1 MVTITINGRTVEA
14 SEGTMVLEAAA
25 AAGVEIPTLCY
36 LKDLNCIGSCRVCLV
51 DVEGEGLLASCN
63 TAVREGM
70 RVRTDTPQVAAA
82 RRANLQAIMDDHRAL
97 CATCVRQ
104 DTCALRFLSSTFNLQ
119 DAGEAL
125 PVPEPWDA
133 TFPLQRDSSKCI
145 KCMRCVAICDK
156 VQHCGVWDFT
166 GAGPSMKVIVRDNLP
181 IADAGCALCGQCIT
195 HCPTGALTARDDVSR
210 IMDAI
215 LDPTVETVVQV
226 APAVR
231 AAWGEGVGLSR
242 DEATPGRLAAALHA
256 VGFDRVFDTDFA
268 ADLTIMEEGS
278 EFVEFLGS
286 DAPRP
291 MFTSCCPGWVRFVKQ
306 HYPQFTAQLSSA
318 KSPHQMMGAV
328 VKNTLAAEAD
338 EAGRRLFVVSIMPC
352 VAKKYECDVPELS
365 TVVGATH
372 GNGTSDAGLAPD
384 APAAPELAAEAA
396 SDVDAVLTV
405 REFGR
410 LLRLVGV
417 DCAALPEASFDSPLG
432 LSTGAATIFGRTGGV
447 MEAALR
453 SAAYLITG
461 ENPDFSACDT
471 TAATPE
477 TPWMSREL
485 AIGDATVRI
494 AVASGLE
501 NTSKLLVWRGRLR
514 FRGNYGMPRRLRGR
528 RWPAHPVQQRT
539 GPDAGR
545 GAESA
550 RRCGQVALLPR
561 EPRHC
566 EAVRR
571 LDRRAA
577 VAYGPRVAAHR
588 SGKLEDLA
596 PLREKGQGAGTAAQP
611 FRPLFCRI
619 ARIRRKGEAHD
630 RQTSGTGCEA
640 RARARPFPGRVRRA
654 H

>member
-1 MVTITINGRTVEA
+1 MVAITLNGRAVEA
-14 SEGTMVLEAAA
+14 PEGTSVLDAAT
-25 AAGVEIPTLCY
+25 AAGVTIPTLCY

-51 DVEGEGLLASCN
+51 DVEGEGLAASCN

-104 DTCALRFLSSTFNLQ
+104 DTCALRDLASTFNLT
-119 DAGEAL
+119 DAPGPL
-125 PVPEPWDA
+125 PEPAPWDA
-133 TFPLQRDSSKCI
+133 DFPLQRDSSKCI
-145 KCMRCVAICDK
+145 KCMRCVAICEK
-156 VQHCGVWDFT
+156 VQHCAVWDFT
-166 GAGPSMKVIVRDNLP
+166 GVGPSTKIIVRDNLP
-181 IADAGCALCGQCIT
+181 IAEAGCALCGQCIT
-195 HCPTGALTARDDVSR
+195 HCPTGALTARDDVSL
-210 IMDAI
+210 IMEAI
-215 LDPTVETVVQV
+215 LDPAVETVVQV

-231 AAWGEGVGLSR
+231 TAWGEGLGLTR
-242 DEATPGRLAAALHA
+242 EEATPGRLAAALHA

-268 ADLTIMEEGS
+268 ADLTIMEEGN
-278 EFVEFLGS
+278 EFVKFLSS
-286 DAPRP
+286 DVPRP

-372 GNGTSDAGLAPD
+372 GAGTDGATHGAGTVGETQGASTDDATRGAGASDAGLVPD
-384 APAAPELAAEAA
+384 APVAPELAAEVAP
-396 SDVDAVLTV
+396 DVDAVLTV

-417 DCAALPEASFDSPLG
+417 DCTALSEAPFDNPLG

-453 SAAYLITG
+453 SAAFLITG

-501 NTSKLLVWRGRLR
+501 NTSKLL
-514 FRGNYGMPRRLRGR
+514 
-528 RWPAHPVQQRT
+528 
-539 GPDAGR
+539 DAL
-545 GAESA
+545 ESGEAAFDFVEIMACPGGCVGGGGQPIQFNSELAQA
-550 RRCGQVALLPR
+550 RAGVLN
-561 EPRHC
+561 
-566 EAVRR
+566 R
-571 LDRRAA
+571 LDAA
-577 VAYGPRVAAHR
+577 DKLRYSHENPDIAKLYADWIGEPLSHTAHEWLHTDQE
-588 SGKLEDLA
+588 SW
-596 PLREKGQGAGTAAQP
+596 Q
-611 FRPLFCRI
+611 I
-619 ARIRRKGEAHD
+619 
-630 RQTSGTGCEA
+630 
-640 RARARPFPGRVRRA
+640 
-654 H
+654 

>member
-1 MVTITINGRTVEA
+1 MVTITLNGQAVEVA
-14 SEGTMVLEAAA
+14 EGSTLLEAAT
-25 AAGVEIPTLCY
+25 AAGVNIPTLCY

-51 DVEGEGLLASCN
+51 EVEGQGLVAACN
-63 TAVREGM
+63 TAAAEGM
-70 RVRTDTPQVAAA
+70 VVRTDTPQVAAA

-384 APAAPELAAEAA
+384 APAAPELAAEATP
-396 SDVDAVLTV
+396 DVDAVLTV

-417 DCAALPEASFDSPLG
+417 DCAALPRRP
-432 LSTGAATIFGRTGGV
+432 STAPSVCPPAR
-447 MEAALR
+447 LPS
-453 SAAYLITG
+453 SAAPAASWRRPCARRPTSS
-461 ENPDFSACDT
+461 SART
-471 TAATPE
+471 PTSAPATPRPPRRRRPGCPASLPSA
-477 TPWMSREL
+477 TPRCASPWPAAWRTRRSFWTRWSL
-485 AIGDATVRI
+485 ARPPSISWKLWHAPAAAWA
-494 AVASGLE
+494 AVASPSGSTA
-501 NTSKLLVWRGRLR
+501 NW
-514 FRGNYGMPRRLRGR
+514 PRR
-528 RWPAHPVQQRT
+528 
-539 GPDAGR
+539 GP
-545 GAESA
+545 
-550 RRCGQVALLPR
+550 
-561 EPRHC
+561 
-566 EAVRR
+566 
-571 LDRRAA
+571 
-577 VAYGPRVAAHR
+577 
-588 SGKLEDLA
+588 
-596 PLREKGQGAGTAAQP
+596 
-611 FRPLFCRI
+611 
-619 ARIRRKGEAHD
+619 
-630 RQTSGTGCEA
+630 GC
-640 RARARPFPGRVRRA
+640 
-654 H
+654 

>member
-145 KCMRCVAICDK
+145 KCMRCAAICDK

-501 NTSKLLVWRGRLR
+501 NTSKLLDALESGEAAFDFVEIMACPGGCVGGGGQPIR
-514 FRGNYGMPRRLRGR
+514 FNSELAQTR
-528 RWPAHPVQQRT
+528 
-539 GPDAGR
+539 AG
-545 GAESA
+545 
-550 RRCGQVALLPR
+550 VLN
-561 EPRHC
+561 
-566 EAVRR
+566 R
-571 LDRRAA
+571 LDAA
-577 VAYGPRVAAHR
+577 DKLRYSHENPDIAKLYADWIGEPLSHTAHEWLHTDQE
-588 SGKLEDLA
+588 SWK
-596 PLREKGQGAGTAAQP
+596 
-611 FRPLFCRI
+611 I
-619 ARIRRKGEAHD
+619 
-630 RQTSGTGCEA
+630 
-640 RARARPFPGRVRRA
+640 
-654 H
+654 

>member
-1 MVTITINGRTVEA
+1 MVAITLNGRAVEVA
-14 SEGTMVLEAAA
+14 EGSTLLEAAT
-25 AAGVEIPTLCY
+25 AAGVNIPTLCY

-51 DVEGEGLLASCN
+51 EVEGQGLVAACN
-63 TAVREGM
+63 TAAAEGM
-70 RVRTDTPQVAAA
+70 VVRTDTPQVAAA
-82 RRANLQAIMDDHRAL
+82 RRANLQAVMDGHRAL

-104 DTCALRFLSSTFNLQ
+104 DTCALRDLASRFNLD
-119 DAGEAL
+119 DADGAL

-133 TFPLQRDSSKCI
+133 DFPLQRDSSKCI

-166 GAGPSMKVIVRDNLP
+166 GAGPSMKVIVRDSLP
-181 IADAGCALCGQCIT
+181 IAEAGCALCGQCVT

-215 LDPTVETVVQV
+215 LDPAVETVVQV

-242 DEATPGRLAAALHA
+242 EEATPGRLAAALHA
-256 VGFDRVFDTDFA
+256 VGFDKVFDTDFA

-291 MFTSCCPGWVRFVKQ
+291 MFTSCCPGWVRFVKL
-306 HYPQFTAQLSSA
+306 HYPEFADHLSSA

-328 VKNTLAAEAD
+328 VKNTLAAEAG
-338 EAGRRLFVVSIMPC
+338 EAGKRLFVVSVMPC

-372 GNGTSDAGLAPD
+372 GDGTSGAGLVPD
-384 APAAPELAAEAA
+384 APAAPDVAAGATP
-396 SDVDAVLTV
+396 DVDAVLTV

-410 LLRLVGV
+410 LLRMVGV
-417 DCAALPEASFDSPLG
+417 DCAALPEAPFDSPLG

-461 ENPDFSACDT
+461 ENPDFSVCDT
-471 TAATPE
+471 TDATPE

-485 AIGDATVRI
+485 AIGDATVRV

-501 NTSKLLVWRGRLR
+501 NASRLLDALESGETAFDFVEIMACPGGCVGGGGQPITFNCELASDRAGVLNRL
-514 FRGNYGMPRRLRGR
+514 
-528 RWPAHPVQQRT
+528 
-539 GPDAGR
+539 DAGDTLR
-545 GAESA
+545 YSHENPDIAKLYADWIG
-550 RRCGQVALLPR
+550 
-561 EPRHC
+561 EPLSHT
-566 EAVRR
+566 
-571 LDRRAA
+571 
-577 VAYGPRVAAHR
+577 AHEW
-588 SGKLEDLA
+588 LHTDQETW
-596 PLREKGQGAGTAAQP
+596 Q
-611 FRPLFCRI
+611 I
-619 ARIRRKGEAHD
+619 
-630 RQTSGTGCEA
+630 
-640 RARARPFPGRVRRA
+640 
-654 H
+654 

>member
-1 MVTITINGRTVEA
+1 MVTITLNGQAVEVA
-14 SEGTMVLEAAA
+14 EGSTLLEAAT
-25 AAGVEIPTLCY
+25 AAGVNIPTLCY

-51 DVEGEGLLASCN
+51 DVGGQGLVAACN
-63 TAVREGM
+63 TAAAEGM
-70 RVRTDTPQVAAA
+70 VVRTDTPQVAAA

-133 TFPLQRDSSKCI
+133 TFPLQRDSSKCV

-166 GAGPSMKVIVRDNLP
+166 GAGPSMKVIVRDNLL

-256 VGFDRVFDTDFA
+256 VGFDKVFDTDFA

-372 GNGTSDAGLAPD
+372 GAGTSDAGLVPD
-384 APAAPELAAEAA
+384 APATPELAAEAA
-396 SDVDAVLTV
+396 PDVDAVLTV

-501 NTSKLLVWRGRLR
+501 NTSKLLDALESGDAAFDFVEIMACPGGCVGGGGQPIR
-514 FRGNYGMPRRLRGR
+514 FNSELAQTR
-528 RWPAHPVQQRT
+528 
-539 GPDAGR
+539 AG
-545 GAESA
+545 
-550 RRCGQVALLPR
+550 VLN
-561 EPRHC
+561 
-566 EAVRR
+566 R
-571 LDRRAA
+571 LDAA
-577 VAYGPRVAAHR
+577 DKLRYSHENPDIAKLYADWIGEPLSHTAHEWLHTDQE
-588 SGKLEDLA
+588 SWK
-596 PLREKGQGAGTAAQP
+596 
-611 FRPLFCRI
+611 I
-619 ARIRRKGEAHD
+619 
-630 RQTSGTGCEA
+630 
-640 RARARPFPGRVRRA
+640 
-654 H
+654 

>member
-14 SEGTMVLEAAA
+14 SEGAMVLEAAA

-119 DAGEAL
+119 DAREAL

-145 KCMRCVAICDK
+145 KCMRCVAICEK

-215 LDPTVETVVQV
+215 LDPAVETVVQV

-256 VGFDRVFDTDFA
+256 VGFDKVFDTDFA

-278 EFVEFLGS
+278 EFVE
-286 DAPRP
+286 
-291 MFTSCCPGWVRFVKQ
+291 
-306 HYPQFTAQLSSA
+306 SSA
-318 KSPHQMMGAV
+318 LMRPAPCSR
-328 VKNTLAAEAD
+328 AA
-338 EAGRRLFVVSIMPC
+338 
-352 VAKKYECDVPELS
+352 
-365 TVVGATH
+365 
-372 GNGTSDAGLAPD
+372 
-384 APAAPELAAEAA
+384 APAGYA
-396 SDVDAVLTV
+396 S
-405 REFGR
+405 
-410 LLRLVGV
+410 
-417 DCAALPEASFDSPLG
+417 
-432 LSTGAATIFGRTGGV
+432 
-447 MEAALR
+447 
-453 SAAYLITG
+453 
-461 ENPDFSACDT
+461 
-471 TAATPE
+471 
-477 TPWMSREL
+477 
-485 AIGDATVRI
+485 
-494 AVASGLE
+494 
-501 NTSKLLVWRGRLR
+501 
-514 FRGNYGMPRRLRGR
+514 
-528 RWPAHPVQQRT
+528 
-539 GPDAGR
+539 
-545 GAESA
+545 
-550 RRCGQVALLPR
+550 
-561 EPRHC
+561 
-566 EAVRR
+566 
-571 LDRRAA
+571 
-577 VAYGPRVAAHR
+577 
-588 SGKLEDLA
+588 
-596 PLREKGQGAGTAAQP
+596 
-611 FRPLFCRI
+611 
-619 ARIRRKGEAHD
+619 
-630 RQTSGTGCEA
+630 
-640 RARARPFPGRVRRA
+640 
-654 H
+654 

>member
-1 MVTITINGRTVEA
+1 MVTITINGQAVEA
-14 SEGTMVLEAAA
+14 PEGTSVLDAAT
-25 AAGVEIPTLCY
+25 AAGVTIPTLCY

-51 DVEGEGLLASCN
+51 DVEGEGLAASCN

-104 DTCALRFLSSTFNLQ
+104 DTCALRDLASTFNLT
-119 DAGEAL
+119 DAPGPL
-125 PVPEPWDA
+125 PEPAPWDA
-133 TFPLQRDSSKCI
+133 DFPLQRDSSKCI
-145 KCMRCVAICDK
+145 KCMRCVAICEK
-156 VQHCGVWDFT
+156 VQHCAVWDFT
-166 GAGPSMKVIVRDNLP
+166 GVGPSTKIIVRDNLP
-181 IADAGCALCGQCIT
+181 IAEAGCAL
-195 HCPTGALTARDDVSR
+195 
-210 IMDAI
+210 
-215 LDPTVETVVQV
+215 QV

-231 AAWGEGVGLSR
+231 TAWGEGLGLSR
-242 DEATPGRLAAALHA
+242 EEATPGRLAAALHA
-256 VGFDRVFDTDFA
+256 VGFDKVFDTDFA

-338 EAGRRLFVVSIMPC
+338 EAGKRLFVVSVMPC

-365 TVVGATH
+365 TVVGATR
-372 GNGTSDAGLAPD
+372 GAGASDAGLVPD
-384 APAAPELAAEAA
+384 APVAPELAAEAA
-396 SDVDAVLTV
+396 PDVDAVLTV

-417 DCAALPEASFDSPLG
+417 DCTALSEAPFDNPLG

-453 SAAYLITG
+453 SAAFLITG

-501 NTSKLLVWRGRLR
+501 NTSKLL
-514 FRGNYGMPRRLRGR
+514 
-528 RWPAHPVQQRT
+528 
-539 GPDAGR
+539 DAL
-545 GAESA
+545 ESGEAAFDFVEIMACPGGCVGGGGQPIQFNSELAQA
-550 RRCGQVALLPR
+550 RAGVLN
-561 EPRHC
+561 
-566 EAVRR
+566 R
-571 LDRRAA
+571 LDAA
-577 VAYGPRVAAHR
+577 DKLRYSHENPDIAKLYADWIGEPLSHTAHEWLHTDQE
-588 SGKLEDLA
+588 SW
-596 PLREKGQGAGTAAQP
+596 Q
-611 FRPLFCRI
+611 I
-619 ARIRRKGEAHD
+619 
-630 RQTSGTGCEA
+630 
-640 RARARPFPGRVRRA
+640 
-654 H
+654 

>member
-1 MVTITINGRTVEA
+1 MVTITLNGQAVEVA
-14 SEGTMVLEAAA
+14 EGSTLLEAAT
-25 AAGVEIPTLCY
+25 AAGVNIPTLCY

-51 DVEGEGLLASCN
+51 DVEGQGLVAACN
-63 TAVREGM
+63 TAAAEGM
-70 RVRTDTPQVAAA
+70 VVRTDTPQVAAA

-125 PVPEPWDA
+125 PVPEPWDD

-156 VQHCGVWDFT
+156 VQHCGVWNFT
-166 GAGPSMKVIVRDNLP
+166 GAGPSMKVI
-181 IADAGCALCGQCIT
+181 
-195 HCPTGALTARDDVSR
+195 
-210 IMDAI
+210 
-215 LDPTVETVVQV
+215 
-226 APAVR
+226 VR

-384 APAAPELAAEAA
+384 APAAPELAAEATP
-396 SDVDAVLTV
+396 DVDAVLTV

-417 DCAALPEASFDSPLG
+417 DCAALDEVPFDNPLG

-461 ENPDFSACDT
+461 ENPDFSVCDT

-501 NTSKLLVWRGRLR
+501 NTSKLLDALESGEAAFDFVEIMACPGGCVGGGGQPIR
-514 FRGNYGMPRRLRGR
+514 FNSELAQTR
-528 RWPAHPVQQRT
+528 
-539 GPDAGR
+539 AG
-545 GAESA
+545 
-550 RRCGQVALLPR
+550 VLN
-561 EPRHC
+561 
-566 EAVRR
+566 R
-571 LDRRAA
+571 LDAA
-577 VAYGPRVAAHR
+577 DKLRHSHENPDIAKLYADWIGEPLSHTAHEWLHTDQE
-588 SGKLEDLA
+588 SWK
-596 PLREKGQGAGTAAQP
+596 
-611 FRPLFCRI
+611 I
-619 ARIRRKGEAHD
+619 
-630 RQTSGTGCEA
+630 
-640 RARARPFPGRVRRA
+640 
-654 H
+654 